1 MQMVCNGAKEWL
13 SHLNNKQDAA
23 DSERREEVLRRLRLL
38 LPQRDLLYEN
48 QNIQNNDNVFS
59 K

>member
-1 MQMVCNGAKEWL
+1 MQMVCNDAKEWP

>member
-1 MQMVCNGAKEWL
+1 MQMVCNDAKEWP

-38 LPQRDLLYEN
+38 LPQRDILSEN
-48 QNIQNNDNVFS
+48 QNIQNRDAVFS